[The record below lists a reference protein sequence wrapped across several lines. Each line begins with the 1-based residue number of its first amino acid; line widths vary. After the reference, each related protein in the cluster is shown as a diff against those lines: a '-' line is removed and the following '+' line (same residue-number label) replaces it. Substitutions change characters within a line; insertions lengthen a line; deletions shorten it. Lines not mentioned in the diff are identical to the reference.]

1 MRYGGWIV
9 LAATMLALA
18 LAGCADPHA
27 GATAATRGAHV
38 PMSAERASCN
48 DSADF
53 LDRRFSFTASLT
65 PAAPRVGEPVVFA
78 ATGTA
83 PGRYI
88 LAMGVPQ
95 SIDQRT
101 ELGRLTVA
109 EDGRAAA
116 RFTLP
121 ETPSSTCTVVWI
133 YPESGE
139 GLRMARPFLVP

>member
-1 MRYGGWIV
+1 MRYAATAM
-9 LAATMLALA
+9 LAATTLALA

-27 GATAATRGAHV
+27 RATAATRGAHV
-38 PMSAERASCN
+38 LMSAERASCN
-48 DSADF
+48 DSAEF
-53 LDRRFSFTASLT
+53 LDRRFGFTASLA
-65 PAAPRVGEPVVFA
+65 PAAPRVGEAVVFA

-101 ELGRLTVA
+101 ELGRVTVA

-116 RFTLP
+116 RVTLP
-121 ETPSSTCTVVWI
+121 ATPAGTCTVVWI